1 MGKKVTNG
9 SLSNDFASSIELLE
23 AIFESSFYALVIMDT
38 DFRVRAFNA
47 QAAENQFFYFNRE
60 ICIGDFVGDF
70 VLPENKNA
78 IINDFTEVLKGKII
92 RNERAVV
99 GKSDKNTYWFDIT
112 ISPVYSKE
120 KAVLGVCYGAINIT
134 DRKAAEQRVENML
147 VQEQMLTEELNA
159 QNEELK
165 QSLEELSHTQSAL
178 FASQQNLQAVF
189 NSNLIGIFVYDRNF
203 RIVRINRKAHADS
216 YRISGID
223 LQQEDSIL
231 LAINGQEKAYFLEA
245 SQQAFNGKTIRSE
258 RQFSFKGREIWIDV
272 IYTPIFTQVHEVEY
286 VVFGALDISE
296 RKQAEVEVRN
306 TKEQLQNIFD
316 TLDDI
321 FWSYDIAKK
330 KLVLLSPAF
339 EKILGYT
346 VSDFIKYN
354 GSLQS
359 IVHLE
364 DRNTFDT
371 AMQNA
376 IENGEESYLEY
387 RVYTIESKIIWVQSH
402 IKPYFGISRNYPTQ
416 LEGITTDI
424 TARKEVELALKESEA
439 NLRATFNSSS
449 QIFYLVDKSY
459 KIQGFNKLAAENA
472 KENTGILLKQGES
485 ALEQMSAWGFGEFG
499 ENFTKALG
507 GEVVTYEKRMIGQG
521 KEQWYEVTYY
531 PVRNDYGVIDRVVFN
546 AQSIAARKKAE
557 KALVESELNFQSV
570 FEQAAAGIFQ
580 LDLDRN
586 LIQCNDTFSEML
598 GYSLDELKMKGLWA
612 IIQPD
617 YSLEAEQV
625 FDQVVREELQSFRTE
640 SRYIHKDGHVIW
652 VLVTISLVR
661 DISESPKY
669 VLGIV
674 QNITELKKVQEDLVF
689 KKNELDTFL
698 YRTPHD
704 LRGPVAT
711 LKGLNSIAK
720 MEALEPSVGIYL
732 KNMEKTVNQLDNIIT
747 NLMEITKIKE
757 SPLLKEEIDLNI
769 LVNDCISSF
778 RELPKFAQIDFRIQI
793 KVKHKIFSDLELVRI
808 VLQNLIGNAINYAR
822 NRVNSFVEISIE
834 DTNFGSIKVVVSDN
848 GEGIPEKYHV
858 KVFNMFFRAT
868 ESSKG
873 AGLGLYILKNALDK
887 LGGTISLKSVYGEGC
902 TFTVFLPKF
911 THTPIRS

>member
-1 MGKKVTNG
+1 MDKTIANG
-9 SLSNDFASSIELLE
+9 WLSNDFAQSAELLQ

-38 DFRVRAFNA
+38 DFRIRAFNE
-47 QAAENQFFYFNRE
+47 QAYENQHFYFDRE
-60 ICIGDFVGDF
+60 IHIGDYVGDF
-70 VLPENKNA
+70 VLPENKDA
-78 IINDFTEVLKGKII
+78 IIREFTEVLNGKVI
-92 RNERAVV
+92 RNEREIV
-99 GKSDKNTYWFDIT
+99 GKLDKNSYWFDIT
-112 ISPVYSKE
+112 ISPIYNKE
-120 KAVLGVCYGAINIT
+120 RAILGICYGTINIT
-134 DRKAAEQRVENML
+134 DRKLAKQQIENML
-147 VQEQMLTEELNA
+147 TQEQMLTEELNS
-159 QNEELK
+159 QNEEL
-165 QSLEELSHTQSAL
+165 QQNLEELNHIQKEL

-203 RIVRINRKAHADS
+203 DIVRINRKAHADS
-216 YRISGID
+216 YRIAGVD
-223 LQQEDSIL
+223 LKQGDSIL
-231 LAINGQEKAYFLEA
+231 IAISEQEKPSFLEA

-258 RQFSFKGREIWIDV
+258 RQFSSKGKDIWIDV
-272 IYTPIFTQVHEVEY
+272 IYTPIFTQTHEVEY

-296 RKQAEVEVRN
+296 RKKAEVEVRN

-346 VSDFIKYN
+346 VPDFIKYN

-364 DRNTFDT
+364 DRHIFDT
-371 AMQNA
+371 ALKNA
-376 IENGEESYLEY
+376 IERGEESYLEY
-387 RVYTIESKIIWVQSH
+387 RVYTIENTIIWVQSH
-402 IKPYFGISRNYPTQ
+402 IKPYFGALRNYPTQ

-424 TARKEVELALKESEA
+424 TARKKVELALKESEA

-459 KIQGFNKLAAENA
+459 KIQGFNKLASENA
-472 KENTGILLKQGES
+472 KETTGFALKQGES
-485 ALEQMSAWGFGEFG
+485 VLEQMNSWGFGEFA
-499 ENFTKALG
+499 ENFIKALG
-507 GEVVTYEKRMIGQG
+507 GEVVTYEKRLLGQS

-546 AQSIAARKKAE
+546 AQSIAARKEAE
-557 KALVESELNFQSV
+557 KALVESELNFRSV

-580 LDLDRN
+580 LDLEGS
-586 LIQCNDTFSEML
+586 LIQCNDTFIEML
-598 GYSLDELKMKGLWA
+598 GYSLEEMRHRGLWS

-617 YSLEAEQV
+617 YSLKAEQV
-625 FDQVVREELQSFRTE
+625 FDQVVKEELQSFRAE
-640 SRYIHKDGHVIW
+640 SRYIHKNGHAIW

-661 DISESPKY
+661 DINELPKY
-669 VLGIV
+669 ILGIV
-674 QNITELKKVQEDLVF
+674 QNITELKKIQEDLIF

-720 MEALEPSVGIYL
+720 MEAQEPSIGLYL

-747 NLMEITKIKE
+747 NLMEVSRIKE
-757 SPLLKEEIDLNI
+757 SALQKQEIDLDV

-778 RELPKFAQIDFRIQI
+778 RDLPKFAQIDFRIDVKI
-793 KVKHKIFSDLELVRI
+793 KTKIYGDLELYRI
-808 VLQNLIGNAINYAR
+808 ILQNLIGNAINYAR

-834 DTNFGSIKVVVSDN
+834 DTDFGNIKIIVSDN
-848 GEGIPEKYHV
+848 SEGIPKQYHH
-858 KVFNMFFRAT
+858 KIFNMFFRAT

-887 LGGTISLKSVYGEGC
+887 LGGSISFESEYGEGSK
-902 TFTVFLPKF
+902 FTVFLPK
-911 THTPIRS
+911 